1 MNRLHRRLYTR
12 LILLTALISVG
23 MAGCNKSGMMSDTED
38 IESIVEAYEGAEKE
52 TPDEK
57 ISEDK
62 KLLDEKEMPEI
73 KSGTDEDNQNISED
87 TNNNDDINAD
97 NNLASYNFGYN
108 SRYGVFLS
116 YEGDL
121 SAFSDYDEIVID
133 AQYFSKEQIS
143 EYKKGGHR
151 VYSYLNIGSLE
162 TFRPYYNNFADITL
176 SDYENWDEERWID
189 ASNEAWQNY
198 VLNTLAPALIEKGV
212 DGFFVD
218 NCDVYYIYQNDA
230 MLSGVAAIMK
240 GLKGYNKAVIMNG
253 GDTFLDAYCSKIGV
267 WSDVITGINQ
277 ETVFSKIDWDD
288 ENHGVSD
295 PEDRAYFTEYLE
307 RYSKAGADIYLLEY
321 TKDNSL
327 KADIDNYC
335 KNKNYAYYIS
345 DSIELD

>member
-1 MNRLHRRLYTR
+1 
-12 LILLTALISVG
+12 

-57 ISEDK
+57 E
-62 KLLDEKEMPEI
+62 LLEEKELIKENNLPKEKELFEEKNLSDEKEQPDN
-73 KSGTDEDNQNISED
+73 KSATDEDGIP
-87 TNNNDDINAD
+87 
-97 NNLASYNFGYN
+97 SYNSGYN

-176 SDYENWDEERWID
+176 LDYENWDEERWID

>member
-1 MNRLHRRLYTR
+1 MKRLYIR
-12 LILLTALISVG
+12 SIIIALLISVG
-23 MAGCNKSGMMSDTED
+23 MIGCNKKNAPSNVED
-38 IESIVEAYEGAEKE
+38 IQSIVE
-52 TPDEK
+52 T
-57 ISEDK
+57 
-62 KLLDEKEMPEI
+62 
-73 KSGTDEDNQNISED
+73 SED
-87 TNNNDDINAD
+87 TEKEKTDDKEQLSEKLENKEDNEKTDTQINENNDAT
-97 NNLASYNFGYN
+97 NNDQNTSDLKLGYN
-108 SRYGVFLS
+108 SKYGVFLN
-116 YEGDL
+116 YDGDL
-121 SAFSDYDEIVID
+121 NKFSDYDEIVID
-133 AQYFSKEQIS
+133 AQYFTKEQIT

-189 ASNEAWQNY
+189 ASNADWQNY
-198 VLNTLAPALIEKGV
+198 VLNTLAPSLIEKGV

-218 NCDVYYIYQNDA
+218 NCDVYYMYQNDA

-288 ENHGVSD
+288 ENHGVSN

-327 KADIDNYC
+327 KAYIDNYC

>member
-1 MNRLHRRLYTR
+1 MYIRSIIIAL
-12 LILLTALISVG
+12 LISVG
-23 MAGCNKSGMMSDTED
+23 MIGCNKKNAPSNVED
-38 IESIVEAYEGAEKE
+38 IQSIVE
-52 TPDEK
+52 T
-57 ISEDK
+57 
-62 KLLDEKEMPEI
+62 
-73 KSGTDEDNQNISED
+73 SED
-87 TNNNDDINAD
+87 TEKEKTDDKEQLSEKLENKEDNEKTDTQINENNDAT
-97 NNLASYNFGYN
+97 NNDQNTSDLKLGYN
-108 SRYGVFLS
+108 SKYGVFLN
-116 YEGDL
+116 YDGDL
-121 SAFSDYDEIVID
+121 NKFSDYDEIVID

-176 SDYENWDEERWID
+176 SDYENWDEERWVD
-189 ASNEAWQNY
+189 ASNPTWQNY

-218 NCDVYYIYQNDA
+218 NCDVYYIYQNDS
-230 MLSGVAAIMK
+230 MLNGVATIMK

-253 GDTFLDAYCSKIGV
+253 GDTFLDAYCSKLGV
-267 WSDVITGINQ
+267 WSDVVTGVNQ

-307 RYSKAGADIYLLEY
+307 RYSKAGVNVYLLEY
-321 TKDNSL
+321 TKDPSL
-327 KADIDNYC
+327 KSDIDNYC
-335 KNKNYAYYIS
+335 KNNNFAYYIS